1 MLMTACEP
9 VNDGTEND
17 NGNSDQTEQTGGGN
31 TDKPDEPDEPENPAD
46 PENPETQI
54 IKFQDENT
62 KLICILHWDEDE
74 DGELSYEEAAAV
86 TNLGTAFKDSR
97 ILSFTELKHFT
108 SLTNIANDE
117 FEGCASLVKI
127 SLPEQIT
134 TIDEN
139 AFSGCTNLQKIVI
152 PDSVTSIGKYA
163 FNGCSGL
170 TSVNV
175 GNSVTSIGKYA
186 FYGCTGELIVNCNI
200 PSCSYSDDG
209 AFCDS
214 EFTKATI
221 GDGVTTIGKWAFY
234 SCSSLTSV
242 TIPDSVTSI
251 EDCAIHSCGSLTSI
265 TIPDSVTSI
274 EDCAFYGCSRLASIT
289 IPDSVTKI
297 GQDAFHCCKSLTA
310 FYGKFASAD
319 NRCLIIDGELNSF
332 APAGLT
338 EYAIPDS
345 VTVISG
351 EVFAWFDCLTS
362 VTIPNSVTEIGG
374 GAFYDCTSLTS
385 VYCKSTTPPTATGYD
400 IFSTY
405 DYDDGA
411 KPIGCTIYVPTAS
424 VEAYKAAKVWSDYAK
439 YIKGYDFDNGVIDQ
453 NVDIIV
459 TVGSVVDITGKP
471 DYEKDYPSDST
482 MCIYIV
488 ANGNELKSIKLYI
501 STNMPADTNP
511 EDVLALKDAWDM
523 SEKYIPDMIESG
535 YTLSVITGLT
545 PGTTYDIFLGF
556 TTIYGKTQYYRIQY
570 TPESAKQMMN

>member
-9 VNDGTEND
+9 VDDGTENE
-17 NGNSDQTEQTGGGN
+17 NGNSDQTEQPGGGNSDQTEQPGGGN
-31 TDKPDEPDEPENPAD
+31 TDNPDETEKPDDK
-46 PENPETQI
+46 TQS

-97 ILSFTELKHFT
+97 ILSFTELKYFT
-108 SLTNIANDE
+108 SLKNIANDE

-134 TIDEN
+134 TIGEN

-170 TSVNV
+170 TSVTI
-175 GNSVTSIGKYA
+175 GNSVTSIGYRA

-200 PSCSYSDDG
+200 PSCSSSDDG
-209 AFCDS
+209 AFYDS

-234 SCSSLTSV
+234 SCSSLTS
-242 TIPDSVTSI
+242 
-251 EDCAIHSCGSLTSI
+251 I

-274 EDCAFYGCSRLASIT
+274 GGAAFDGCVSLASIT

-297 GQDAFHCCKSLTA
+297 GQDAFHGCTSLTA

-338 EYAIPDS
+338 EYTIPDS

-351 EVFAWFDCLTS
+351 EVFAGLDCLTS

-374 GAFYDCTSLTS
+374 GAFYGCTSLTS
-385 VYCKSTTPPTATGYD
+385 VYCKSTTPPTATGYN

-405 DYDDGA
+405 DYYDGA

-424 VEAYKAAKVWSDYAK
+424 VEAYKAAKFWSDYAK

-453 NVDIIV
+453 NVDIKV
-459 TVGSVVDITGKP
+459 TIGSVVGITGNP

-482 MCIYIV
+482 MCIYIE
-488 ANGNELKSIKLYI
+488 ANGNELKAIKLYI

-511 EDVLALKDAWDM
+511 EDVLALKGAWDK
-523 SEKYIPDMIESG
+523 SEQYIPDMIEYG
-535 YTLSVITGLT
+535 YALSVVTGLT
-545 PGTTYDIFLGF
+545 PGTTYDIFFGF
-556 TTIYGKTQYYRIQY
+556 TTIYGKTQYYRTQY
-570 TPESAKQMMN
+570 TPGSAK

>member
-1 MLMTACEP
+1 MLMTACGP
-9 VNDGTEND
+9 VDDGTENE
-17 NGNSDQTEQTGGGN
+17 NGNSDQTEQPGGGN
-31 TDKPDEPDEPENPAD
+31 TDN

-97 ILSFTELKHFT
+97 ILSFTELKYFT

-117 FEGCASLVKI
+117 FEGCVSLVKI

-134 TIDEN
+134 IIGEN

-170 TSVNV
+170 TSVTI

-234 SCSSLTSV
+234 SCSSLTS
-242 TIPDSVTSI
+242 
-251 EDCAIHSCGSLTSI
+251 I

-274 EDCAFYGCSRLASIT
+274 EDCAFHSCGILTSITIPDSVTSIGGSTFYGCSSLASIT

-297 GQDAFHCCKSLTA
+297 GQDAFHGCESLTA

-319 NRCLIIDGELNSF
+319 NRCLIIDGDLNSF

-338 EYAIPDS
+338 EYTIPDS
-345 VTVISG
+345 VTEISG
-351 EVFAWFDCLTS
+351 EVFAWLDCLTS

-374 GAFYDCTSLTS
+374 GAFYECTSLTS
-385 VYCKSTTPPTATGYD
+385 VYCKSTTPPTATGYG

-405 DYDDGA
+405 DYKYDED

-453 NVDIIV
+453 NVDIKV
-459 TVGSVVDITGKP
+459 TIGSVVDITGNP
-471 DYEKDYPSDST
+471 DYENEYPSDST
-482 MCIYIV
+482 MCIYIE

-511 EDVLALKDAWDM
+511 EDVLAQKGKDL
-523 SEKYIPDMIESG
+523 SEKYITDMIEYG
-535 YTLSVITGLT
+535 YTLLVVTGLT

-556 TTIYGKTQYYRIQY
+556 TTIYGKTQYYRTQY
-570 TPESAKQMMN
+570 TSGTAK